1 MLQVSLLGEREDLVA
16 RCVPYVLVEDLDL
29 YGAGVPCGVDGLPDA
44 PDLDRPV
51 SHHGA
56 AQEEVGLRGEPV
68 VRVEAEDAPRSARD
82 LWIEVGILPDVVCI
96 DDDAHPFGFETLGDV
111 QRLG

>member
-1 MLQVSLLGEREDLVA
+1 MLQVSLLREREDLVA

-29 YGAGVPCGVDGLPDA
+29 YRAGVPFGVDGLPDA

-68 VRVEAEDAPRSARD
+68 VRVEAEDAPRGTRD
-82 LWIEVGILPDVVCI
+82 LRVEVRIPPDVVGI
-96 DDDAHPFGFETLGDV
+96 HDNPNPV
-111 QRLG
+111 

>member
-1 MLQVSLLGEREDLVA
+1 MLQVSLLRERKDLVA
-16 RCVPYVLVEDLDL
+16 RRIPYVLIEDLDL
-29 YGAGVPCGVDGLPDA
+29 YRAVVPCGVDGLPYA

-82 LWIEVGILPDVVCI
+82 LRVEAGIPSDVVGI

>member
-1 MLQVSLLGEREDLVA
+1 MLQVSLLRERKDLVA

-29 YGAGVPCGVDGLPDA
+29 YRAAVPCGVDNLPDA

-56 AQEEVGLRGEPV
+56 AQEEVGLGGEPV
-68 VRVEAEDAPRSARD
+68 VRVEAEDAPRGTHD
-82 LWIEVGILPDVVCI
+82 LPVRYLELREPLK
-96 DDDAHPFGFETLGDV
+96 AYFGESTFY
-111 QRLG
+111 